1 MLPILPLPGQ
11 VFIHVRLGRCAVAR
25 LIQVAPY
32 EYHIQRAANWEDLE
46 SDACAAVEAQVGAI
60 VEDGMCHCPSDL
72 AARAVWPE
80 SDGE

>member
-25 LIQVAPY
+25 LVQVAPY
-32 EYHIQRAANWEDLE
+32 EYEVQRAANWEALE
-46 SDACAAVEAQVGAI
+46 PDACAAVEAQVGAI
-60 VEDGMCHCPSDL
+60 VEDGMVRCPDDL
-72 AARAVWPE
+72 AAKATWPE